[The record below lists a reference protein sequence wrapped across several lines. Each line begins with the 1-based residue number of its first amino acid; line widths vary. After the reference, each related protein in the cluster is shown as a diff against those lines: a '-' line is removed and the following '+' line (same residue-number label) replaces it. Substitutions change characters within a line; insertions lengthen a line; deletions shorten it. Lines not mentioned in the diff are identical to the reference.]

1 MECVAC
7 ACSYVSDVIVALLH
21 TFSGRLVV
29 FLSIIRQLIT
39 TSIPRCTVTLRQG
52 GGRWRP
58 EVYYLHISEW
68 NVLINIQTREHT
80 HTHMTGG
87 SAIATQF
94 RAVFICVERFGKC
107 RNR

>member
-80 HTHMTGG
+80 HDGG
-87 SAIATQF
+87 KRDRHTVSCS
-94 RAVFICVERFGKC
+94 VYLC
-107 RNR
+107 RTVRKVS